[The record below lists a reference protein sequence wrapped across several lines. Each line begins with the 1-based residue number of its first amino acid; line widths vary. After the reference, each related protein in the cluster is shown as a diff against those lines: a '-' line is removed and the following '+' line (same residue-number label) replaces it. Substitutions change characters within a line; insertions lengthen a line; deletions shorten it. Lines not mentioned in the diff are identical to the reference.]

1 MLIPEF
7 VFFQEKAFCSQ
18 HYIERAERMPRN
30 GTKATPKDLL
40 TELARR
46 KDGVT
51 RVRAYISG
59 IAGACPQHA
68 SLDFAHASRGGG
80 GMRAATTPRPEH
92 ARARSGWRRG

>member
-1 MLIPEF
+1 
-7 VFFQEKAFCSQ
+7 
-18 HYIERAERMPRN
+18 MPRN

-51 RVRAYISG
+51 PVRAYISG

-68 SLDFAHASRGGG
+68 SIDFAHAKRWRAQSRGVRKV
-80 GMRAATTPRPEH
+80 MRKVASRWRAARASSPRAP
-92 ARARSGWRRG
+92 A